1 MMPMR
6 IILGVLFGLAL
17 LGLLLIGAGRIPMSM
32 GPATGSAE
40 PMFEERVVP
49 QVPEQLLL
57 DISVHTLEELQVLLD
72 RVEELTHS
80 AGQST
85 GPDSVILILHGPEVE
100 FFAAGNYP
108 QYKDVVDQ
116 AARLDALDIIDVK
129 ICQTMMNVR
138 GVARDDIPAFIEQVP
153 NGLQEIDR
161 LVKQGYVYF

>member
-1 MMPMR
+1 MPVR

-17 LGLLLIGAGRIPMSM
+17 LGLLLIGAGRMTMST
-32 GPATGSAE
+32 GPATGSAG
-40 PMFEERVVP
+40 PMIQERMAP

-72 RVEELTHS
+72 RVEQLTHS

-85 GPDSVILILHGPEVE
+85 GPDSVALILHGPEVD
-100 FFAAGNYP
+100 FFATGNYP
-108 QYKDVVDQ
+108 QYKNIVDQ

-153 NGLQEIDR
+153 NGRQEIDR